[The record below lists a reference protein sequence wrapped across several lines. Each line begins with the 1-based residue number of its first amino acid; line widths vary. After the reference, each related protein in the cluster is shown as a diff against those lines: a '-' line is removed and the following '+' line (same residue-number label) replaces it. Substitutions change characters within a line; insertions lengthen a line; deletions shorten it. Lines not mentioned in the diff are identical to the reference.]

1 MCGLQESDGTV
12 VINPARIKFAPL
24 LERKPAKIS
33 CERKTMKW
41 ATKLAIKRKAKGK
54 RREQVKNRNKFG
66 KKKVQILAYAQK
78 NGKAGNYIQAENYV
92 VSLGNFFLVIPILT
106 GRRKVQKGEFGP
118 KCRLFAGELA
128 GDKELSC
135 QVILYT
141 V

>member
-24 LERKPAKIS
+24 LERKPAEIS

-54 RREQVKNRNKFG
+54 RRERVKNRNKFG
-66 KKKVQILAYAQK
+66 KKKVLAYAQK

-92 VSLGNFFLVIPILT
+92 VSLGISF
-106 GRRKVQKGEFGP
+106 
-118 KCRLFAGELA
+118 
-128 GDKELSC
+128 
-135 QVILYT
+135 
-141 V
+141 

>member
-41 ATKLAIKRKAKGK
+41 ATKLVIKRKAKGK
-54 RREQVKNRNKFG
+54 RRERVKNRNKFG

-92 VSLGNFFLVIPILT
+92 VSLGISF
-106 GRRKVQKGEFGP
+106 
-118 KCRLFAGELA
+118 
-128 GDKELSC
+128 
-135 QVILYT
+135 
-141 V
+141 